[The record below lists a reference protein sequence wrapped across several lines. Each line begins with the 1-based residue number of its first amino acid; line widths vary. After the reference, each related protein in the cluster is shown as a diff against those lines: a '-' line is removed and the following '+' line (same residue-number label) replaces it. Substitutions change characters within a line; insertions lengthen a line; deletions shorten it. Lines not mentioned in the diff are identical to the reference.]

1 MFADSLFDF
10 ELTSVALAK
19 RYSWVS
25 RRVIGSS
32 AFKCMVAAVS
42 HLLTFRS
49 VLGCLMTA
57 ADQRAVSP
65 GTGRVTGQPR
75 AAPRSTWCGLL
86 CQRWLGGK
94 KGSFNP
100 CCCKVLS
107 ELRTSFRK
115 LLHPRSRFHPFPTRV
130 RWQIPNL
137 NLQNLSRKK
146 GMNLS
151 CIYLRLSYILIK
163 ILKNYVCVC
172 IHICICIYR

>member
-25 RRVIGSS
+25 GGVIGSS

-75 AAPRSTWCGLL
+75 AAPL
-86 CQRWLGGK
+86 CQRWLGKK

-146 GMNLS
+146 GMNLT